1 MPLRLLGSFS
11 VALIVGIAALALAGT
26 WVSAL
31 ERDLIGGGDADAA
44 GRAFETGGAL
54 GTASRGGG
62 PARVDCDALRREIH
76 ALSHEVSRCALVPE
90 CHGQPLR
97 CPLTR
102 DPRIEREYA
111 SLRDALHAHC
121 GLPRSLVDFA
131 WSAGEQV
138 DLDADCAIVH
148 DGWEAVF
155 RGEAQPT
162 SYSF

>member
-11 VALIVGIAALALAGT
+11 VALFVGFVVLATAGT

-31 ERDLIGGGDADAA
+31 EHGSDRVRADVSAA
-44 GRAFETGGAL
+44 
-54 GTASRGGG
+54 
-62 PARVDCDALRREIH
+62 PDCDVLRREIH

-97 CPLTR
+97 CPVTR
-102 DPRIEREYA
+102 DPRIERDYA
-111 SLRDALHAHC
+111 RLRDALHAHC

-131 WSAGEQV
+131 WTAGEQI
-138 DLDADCAIVH
+138 DLDEDCAIVH
-148 DGWEAVF
+148 DGWEAVV
-155 RGEAQPT
+155 RGETRPT